1 MHGAA
6 ETAAGEMLRMAW
18 VKGDGEA
25 SLPVEPQRIAMA
37 LGLKYY
43 VADLGRELSGMLV
56 RPANHDAEIHV
67 NRDDSE
73 VRRRFSC
80 AHELG
85 HYVLQSPEEGLPTD
99 EGGGHVF
106 FRGPLA
112 AMGSDPAE
120 VWANKFAA
128 ALLMPRDLVEEM
140 RAELPEMAI
149 LAGRFSVS
157 VEAMRYRLQGLAMP
171 RV

>member
-1 MHGAA
+1 MLGNPEIAA
-6 ETAAGEMLRMAW
+6 EEMLRMAW
-18 VKGDGEA
+18 AEA
-25 SLPVEPQRIAMA
+25 SGKIPLPVEPQRIAKT

-43 VADLGRELSGMLV
+43 VADLGPELSGMLV
-56 RPANHDAEIHV
+56 RPPNHDAQIHV
-67 NRDDSE
+67 NQDDSD

-106 FRGPLA
+106 FRSPLS

-120 VWANKFAA
+120 VWSNKFAA
-128 ALLMPRDLVEEM
+128 ALLMPRDLVNNI
-140 RAELPEMAI
+140 RNDVPETAI
-149 LAGRFSVS
+149 LAARFSVS
-157 VEAMRYRLQGLAMP
+157 VEAMRFRLQTLCL
-171 RV
+171 V